1 MPFARTIDGDINP
14 SQLGTVNAHEH
25 LIRMGGGEILHD
37 GEDMRLDDTD
47 KAVEEATSY
56 VVGSKNFLSMG
67 GTIVDLCPIDCGRS
81 ITHLLEISSRV
92 ADLHIIVT
100 TGFQKSH
107 LYADEATHWLSR
119 YSVDQI
125 TELLIADIEE
135 GVDEHDYSG
144 PIVKRSSGKAGVIKV
159 ATGYGVI
166 SKLEHKIIE
175 AAAAASVQTGC
186 PINTHTQHGTC
197 AVEQCDLLIGY
208 GVNPAKIAI
217 GHVQRN
223 PDVYALSEI
232 TERGCYVM
240 FDGTYRLKYLPDS
253 SREMLVRELT
263 AGGYGKQILM
273 GTDSGKKSYQKAYG
287 AVAGV
292 DYDMTVFGPRL
303 RKQGFDEQIVQ
314 DIYINNGREF
324 FTFDKS

>member
-1 MPFARTIDGDINP
+1 MPFARTIDGDIDP
-14 SQLGTVNAHEH
+14 AQMGTVDAHEH
-25 LIRMGGGEILHD
+25 LIRIGGGEILHD
-37 GEDMRLDDTD
+37 GEDMRLDDTE

-56 VVGSKNFLSMG
+56 VTASKEFLGLG
-67 GTIVDLCPIDCGRS
+67 GTIVDCCPIDCGRS
-81 ITHLLEISSRV
+81 ISHLLEISSRV
-92 ADLHIIVT
+92 DDLHIIVT
-100 TGFQKSH
+100 TGFQKGH
-107 LYADEATHWLSR
+107 LYADEAAHWITR
-119 YSVDQI
+119 YTVDQI
-125 TELLIADIEE
+125 TELLIADIEV
-135 GVDEHDYSG
+135 GVDIHDYSG
-144 PIVKRSSGKAGVIKV
+144 PIVERSTGKAGCIKV

-166 SKLEHKIIE
+166 SKMEHKIIE
-175 AAAAASVQTGC
+175 AAAAASIQTGA

-197 AVEQCDLLIGY
+197 ATQQCDLLIGY

-263 AGGYGKQILM
+263 AKGYGKQILM

-287 AVAGV
+287 AVSGV

-303 RKQGFDEQIVQ
+303 LKQGFDQQVVD
-314 DIYINNGREF
+314 DIYVNNGQEF